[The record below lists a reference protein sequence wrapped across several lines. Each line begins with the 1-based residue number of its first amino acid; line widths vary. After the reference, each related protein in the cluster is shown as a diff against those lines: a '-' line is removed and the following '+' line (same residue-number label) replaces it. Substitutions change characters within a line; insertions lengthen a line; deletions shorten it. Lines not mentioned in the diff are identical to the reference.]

1 MGTLNT
7 IPVTCMRNVFGC
19 LDNVGKC
26 VKSGRVGEHET
37 YYFRNI
43 RNSRAEIKRWLSQS
57 NHHTDSTPPDGHLW
71 RRRVG
76 GRGVRRWVGGGDCV
90 YVCVCVC
97 SCVCV
102 CVHVYVY
109 VCMYGGGGQGGP
121 GQGEQGRP
129 GGGRRVWRRWC
140 GASARRAAGGRTG
153 RGDPQHAHAA
163 HGDGLKS

>member
-90 YVCVCVC
+90 YVCVFVC

-102 CVHVYVY
+102 CVCMCMCMY
-109 VCMYGGGGQGGP
+109 VCMEEGAKAGRDRANRGGQAVGGGSGGGGA
-121 GQGEQGRP
+121 GRP
-129 GGGRRVWRRWC
+129 RGGRRAGARGGATPSMRTRRM
-140 GASARRAAGGRTG
+140 GTG
-153 RGDPQHAHAA
+153 
-163 HGDGLKS
+163 